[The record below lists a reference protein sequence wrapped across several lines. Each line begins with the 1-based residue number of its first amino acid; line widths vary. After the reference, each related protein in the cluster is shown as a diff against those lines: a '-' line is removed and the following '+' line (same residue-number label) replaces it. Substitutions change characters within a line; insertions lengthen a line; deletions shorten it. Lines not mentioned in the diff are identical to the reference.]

1 MNLKPKETLSES
13 EVQKGLK
20 YVIGDGLATE
30 AMNALTAGAFM
41 VALAL
46 LMGASNFQ
54 IGVIAALPTFTNIFQ
69 LLAIWLVR
77 KYNNR
82 RAISVYC
89 ALLAR
94 LPLIVIGVMA
104 VFTPSFQSIQL
115 LIFFL
120 FFYYLFASFAGL
132 SWNAWM
138 KDLVPESILG
148 TYFSKRAKYSQI
160 MNVSLSILL
169 AIGIDYVKDRFP
181 QSQLSAYGVMYVAG
195 GVIGIIGALILSK
208 APEPQS
214 FLSKENIFILF
225 KRPLMDPNFRS
236 LLIFNSAWIFAL
248 NIAIPFFSVYM
259 LKTMNLSLS
268 YIILLTIISQ
278 LCGIFAVGLWG
289 RFADKYSN
297 KTIIAIAAPLYIL
310 CILAW
315 CFVGI
320 YTNFISNLI
329 LLILIHIVTGITTSG
344 INLSLINIGLKL
356 APRQESIIYLS
367 AKNIITA
374 FFSSVAPL
382 IGGILAD
389 FFTSRRLNITA
400 EWTDPKLNKVFRL
413 LALHEWNFLFLIG
426 AILAVLSLQFLGRVK
441 EVGEVEKD
449 IVVKVMRSTIKTSLK
464 DHFIV
469 GNLLSLP
476 EQVWGFVTRK
486 SMVTDQPPTDLRETN
501 PRDANVKN
509 ET

>member
-1 MNLKPKETLSES
+1 MNLKPRTDLTEPEI
-13 EVQKGLK
+13 QRGLK
-20 YVIGDGLATE
+20 LVIGDGLASE
-30 AMNALTAGAFM
+30 AMNAFTAGTFM

-69 LLAIWLVR
+69 LLAIWMVR

-82 RAISVYC
+82 RAVSVVC
-89 ALLAR
+89 ALLSR
-94 LPLIVIGVMA
+94 FPLIVIGSLA
-104 VFTPSFQSIQL
+104 IFAPELQSIQL

-138 KDLVPESILG
+138 KDLVPESELG
-148 TYFSKRAKYSQI
+148 SYFSRRSRYSQI
-160 MNVSLSILL
+160 VNVSLSIVL
-169 AIGIDYVKDRFP
+169 AIGVDYVKDNYPNF
-181 QSQLSAYGVMYVAG
+181 QLSAYGGMYVAG
-195 GVIGIIGALILSK
+195 GIIGIIGALVLSK

-214 FLSKENIFILF
+214 QMSRENIFKLLQ
-225 KRPLMDPNFRS
+225 RPLRDPNFRR
-236 LLIFNSAWIFAL
+236 LLIFNSAWVFAL

-259 LKTMNLSLS
+259 LKTMNLSIS
-268 YIILLTIISQ
+268 YIIVLTIISQ
-278 LCGIFAVGLWG
+278 LCGIFTVGLWG
-289 RFADKYSN
+289 SFSDRYSN

-315 CFVGI
+315 CFVGL
-320 YTNFISNLI
+320 YTTFLANLI
-329 LLILIHIVTGITTSG
+329 LLILIHIFTGVATSG
-344 INLSLINIGLKL
+344 INLSLTNIGLKL
-356 APRQESIIYLS
+356 ASRNEAIVYLS

-382 IGGILAD
+382 IGGFMAD
-389 FFTSRRLNITA
+389 FFTSRSLNITA

-413 LALHEWNFLFLIG
+413 LELHEWNFLFLIG
-426 AILAVLSLQFLGRVK
+426 AFLALMSLQLLSRVK

-449 IVVKVMRSTIKTSLK
+449 VVVRVMRSTIKSNLK

-469 GNLLSLP
+469 GNLLSIP
-476 EQVWGFVTRK
+476 EQLWGIIRRK
-486 SMVTDQPPTDLRETN
+486 PAPESRQQKIRNLP
-501 PRDANVKN
+501 
-509 ET
+509 

>member
-1 MNLKPKETLSES
+1 MNLTPRANLSEA
-13 EVQKGLK
+13 EVKRGLQ
-20 YVIGDGLATE
+20 YIIWDGLASE

-54 IGVIAALPTFTNIFQ
+54 IGVIASLPTFTNIFQ

-82 RAISVYC
+82 RAVSVFC
-89 ALLAR
+89 SFLAR
-94 LPLIVIGVMA
+94 TPLIIIGA
-104 VFTPSFQSIQL
+104 LAIFAPSFQNIHL

-132 SWNAWM
+132 SWNSWM
-138 KDLVPESILG
+138 KDLVPESMLG
-148 TYFSKRAKYSQI
+148 TYFSKRSKYSQI
-160 MNVSLSILL
+160 MNVSLSICL
-169 AIGIDYVKDRFP
+169 AFAVDYVKDNVP
-181 QSQLSAYGVMYVAG
+181 DKLLSAYGAMYIAG
-195 GVIGIIGALILSK
+195 GIIGIIGAIFLSK

-214 FLSKENIFILF
+214 ILSKENIFVLL
-225 KRPLMDPNFRS
+225 KRPLSDPNFRS
-236 LLIFNSAWIFAL
+236 LLIFNSAWVFAL
-248 NIAIPFFSVYM
+248 NLAIPFFSVYM

-268 YIILLTIISQ
+268 YIIVLTVISQ
-278 LCGIFAVGLWG
+278 LCSIFAVGLWG
-289 RFADKYSN
+289 RFSDRYSN
-297 KTIIAIAAPLYIL
+297 KTIIAIAAPMYIV

-320 YTNFISNLI
+320 YTTFAANMT
-329 LLILIHIVTGITTSG
+329 LLVLIHIFTGIATSG
-344 INLSLINIGLKL
+344 INLSLVNIGLKL
-356 APRQESIIYLS
+356 ASRKESIVYLS

-374 FFSSVAPL
+374 FFSSIAPL

-426 AILAVLSLQFLGRVK
+426 AFLALLSLQLLGRVK

-449 IVVKVMRSTIKTSLK
+449 VVVRVMRSTIRSGLK
-464 DHFIV
+464 ERFII
-469 GNLLSLP
+469 GNLLSIP
-476 EQVWGFVTRK
+476 EQVWGIIKRK
-486 SMVTDQPPTDLRETN
+486 PSAADVSEE
-501 PRDANVKN
+501 KN
-509 ET
+509 EL

>member
-1 MNLKPKETLSES
+1 
-13 EVQKGLK
+13 
-20 YVIGDGLATE
+20 
-30 AMNALTAGAFM
+30 
-41 VALAL
+41 
-46 LMGASNFQ
+46 
-54 IGVIAALPTFTNIFQ
+54 
-69 LLAIWLVR
+69 
-77 KYNNR
+77 
-82 RAISVYC
+82 
-89 ALLAR
+89 
-94 LPLIVIGVMA
+94 
-104 VFTPSFQSIQL
+104 
-115 LIFFL
+115 
-120 FFYYLFASFAGL
+120 
-132 SWNAWM
+132 
-138 KDLVPESILG
+138 
-148 TYFSKRAKYSQI
+148 
-160 MNVSLSILL
+160 
-169 AIGIDYVKDRFP
+169 
-181 QSQLSAYGVMYVAG
+181 
-195 GVIGIIGALILSK
+195 
-208 APEPQS
+208 
-214 FLSKENIFILF
+214 
-225 KRPLMDPNFRS
+225 
-236 LLIFNSAWIFAL
+236 
-248 NIAIPFFSVYM
+248 
-259 LKTMNLSLS
+259 
-268 YIILLTIISQ
+268 IISQ

-356 APRQESIIYLS
+356 APRQESIVYLS

-426 AILAVLSLQFLGRVK
+426 AVLAVLSLQFLGRVK

-449 IVVKVMRSTIKTSLK
+449 IVVKVMRSTIKTGLK

-486 SMVTDQPPTDLRETN
+486 SPATDQPPAELRKTN
-501 PRDANVKN
+501 PHDANVKN

>member
-1 MNLKPKETLSES
+1 MNLKPKADLTEPEI
-13 EVQKGLK
+13 QRGLK
-20 YVIGDGLATE
+20 LVIGDGLASE
-30 AMNALTAGAFM
+30 AMNAFTAGTFM

-82 RAISVYC
+82 RAVSVYC
-89 ALLAR
+89 ALLSR
-94 LPLIVIGVMA
+94 FPLIIIGA
-104 VFTPSFQSIQL
+104 LAIFAPGFQTIQL

-138 KDLVPESILG
+138 KDLVPEANLG
-148 TYFSKRAKYSQI
+148 TYFSQRARYSQI
-160 MNVSLSILL
+160 MNVCLSIIL
-169 AIGIDYVKDRFP
+169 ALGVDYVKDNQP
-181 QSQLSAYGVMYVAG
+181 DLQLSAYGVMYVVG
-195 GVIGIIGALILSK
+195 GVIGIIGALILSR

-214 FLSKENIFILF
+214 YMSKDNIFKLLL
-225 KRPLMDPNFRS
+225 RPLKDPNFRR
-236 LLIFNSAWIFAL
+236 LLIFNSAWVFAL

-259 LKTMNLSLS
+259 LKTMNLSIS
-268 YIILLTIISQ
+268 YIIVLTIISQ

-297 KTIIAIAAPLYIL
+297 KTIIAIGAPLYIL

-315 CFVGI
+315 CFVGL
-320 YTNFISNLI
+320 YTTFRANLT
-329 LLILIHIVTGITTSG
+329 LLVLIHIFTGIATSG
-344 INLSLINIGLKL
+344 INLSLTNIGLKL
-356 APRQESIIYLS
+356 ASRNEAIVYLS

-413 LALHEWNFLFLIG
+413 LELHEWNFLFLIG
-426 AILAVLSLQFLGRVK
+426 AFLALMSLQLLSRVK

-449 IVVKVMRSTIKTSLK
+449 VVVRVMRSTIKSNLK

-476 EQVWGFVTRK
+476 EHLIGFIKRK
-486 SMVTDQPPTDLRETN
+486 SVPDNRGQKIRNLP
-501 PRDANVKN
+501 
-509 ET
+509 

>member
-1 MNLKPKETLSES
+1 MNLKPKEKLTEQ
-13 EVQKGLK
+13 EINKGLK

-82 RAISVYC
+82 RAVSVFC
-89 ALLAR
+89 SLLAR
-94 LPLIVIGVMA
+94 APLLIIGVLA
-104 VFTPSFQSIQL
+104 VFAPSFQTIHL

-138 KDLVPESILG
+138 KDLVPEHILG
-148 TYFSKRAKYSQI
+148 AYFSKRARYSQI
-160 MNVSLSILL
+160 MNVSLSIVL
-169 AIGIDYVKDRFP
+169 ALGVDFVKDNYP
-181 QSQLSAYGVMYVAG
+181 ELQLSAYGAMYFTG
-195 GVIGIIGALILSK
+195 GLVGIVGVLILSK

-214 FLSKENIFILF
+214 YMSKENIFLLF
-225 KRPLMDPNFRS
+225 RKPLRDPNFRR
-236 LLIFNSAWIFAL
+236 LLIFNSAWVFAL

-268 YIILLTIISQ
+268 YIIVLTVISQ

-289 RFADKYSN
+289 KFADRYSN
-297 KTIIAIAAPLYIL
+297 KTIIAIGAPLYII

-320 YTNFISNLI
+320 YTTFAANMT
-329 LLILIHIVTGITTSG
+329 LLVLIHIFTGVATSG
-344 INLSLINIGLKL
+344 INLSLTNIGLKL
-356 APRQESIIYLS
+356 AARQESIVYLS

-400 EWTDPKLNKVFRL
+400 EWTDPNLNKVFRL

-426 AILAVLSLQFLGRVK
+426 AFLALLSLQLLGRVK

-449 IVVKVMRSTIKTSLK
+449 VVVRVMRSSIKSSLK

-476 EQVWGFVTRK
+476 EHVWGIIKRKPVSDTREGK
-486 SMVTDQPPTDLRETN
+486 L
-501 PRDANVKN
+501 KN
-509 ET
+509 LP